1 MPIVMLRKILFPLL
15 MGVVG
20 CGVLIA
26 LGVWQVQRL
35 TWKTEILDQ
44 ITATIVAPP
53 VPLPEDADPVAD
65 EYLPVTVQGQ
75 ITGQTLSV
83 LVSTA
88 ENGAGYRTITGFRTD
103 DGRDIVA
110 DLGFLSLDDR
120 GAALPTGPVSLTGNL
135 LWPDETDNWTPAP
148 DEKTGIWFARDLPAM
163 AAALNAEPL
172 LVVAR
177 QIDPAGPTQ
186 PMPVGVEGIPND
198 HLGYAITWFMLAV
211 GWALMTGLLIHRT
224 TRKDA

>member
-1 MPIVMLRKILFPLL
+1 MLRKIIFPLAL
-15 MGVVG
+15 GVVG
-20 CGVLIA
+20 CGILIA

-35 TWKTEILDQ
+35 TWKTGILDQ
-44 ITATIVAPP
+44 ISATITATPVA
-53 VPLPEDADPVAD
+53 LPAAPDPVAD
-65 EYLPVTVQGQ
+65 EYLPVTVTGQ
-75 ITGQTLSV
+75 IVGAPLSV

-120 GAALPTGPVSLTGNL
+120 GAPLPEGAVTITGNL
-135 LWPDETDNWTPAP
+135 LWPDEADGWTPEP
-148 DEKTGIWFARDLPAM
+148 DEASGIWFARDLPAM
-163 AAALNAEPL
+163 AAELGVEPL

-177 QIDPAGPTQ
+177 QIDPAGPTV
-186 PMPVGVEGIPND
+186 PMPVGIQGIPND
-198 HLGYAITWFMLAV
+198 HLGYAITWFMLAI

>member
-1 MPIVMLRKILFPLL
+1 MLRKIIFPLL
-15 MGVVG
+15 LGFVG
-20 CGVLIA
+20 CAVLVA

-35 TWKTEILDQ
+35 AWKTEILDQ
-44 ITATIVAPP
+44 IAATIVAPP
-53 VPLPEDADPVAD
+53 VALPAGPDPVAD
-65 EYLPVTVQGQ
+65 EYLPVTVSGQ

-110 DLGFLSLDDR
+110 DLGFLGLDDR
-120 GAALPTGPVSLTGNL
+120 GAPLPTGPATLTGNL
-135 LWPDETDNWTPAP
+135 LWPDEVDTWTPAP
-148 DEKTGIWFARDLPAM
+148 DVATGIWFARDLPAM

-177 QIDPAGPTQ
+177 QIEPAGPTQ
-186 PMPVGVEGIPND
+186 PMPVGIQGIPND
-198 HLGYAITWFMLAV
+198 HLGYAITWFMLAI
-211 GWALMTGLLIHRT
+211 GWALMTGLLIYRT
-224 TRKDA
+224 IRRDT